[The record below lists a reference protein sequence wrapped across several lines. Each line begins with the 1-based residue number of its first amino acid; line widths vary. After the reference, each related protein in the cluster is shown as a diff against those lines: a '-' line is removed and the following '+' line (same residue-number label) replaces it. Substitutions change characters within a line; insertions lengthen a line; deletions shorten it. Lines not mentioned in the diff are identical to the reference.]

1 MPRFEFKSPD
11 GRVIAINGPEGSTQ
25 EQAFQIVQQMEAA
38 RAERMAAATAAD

>member
-11 GRVIAINGPEGSTQ
+11 GRVIALDGPEGATE

-38 RAERMAAATAAD
+38 RAERIAAATAAD